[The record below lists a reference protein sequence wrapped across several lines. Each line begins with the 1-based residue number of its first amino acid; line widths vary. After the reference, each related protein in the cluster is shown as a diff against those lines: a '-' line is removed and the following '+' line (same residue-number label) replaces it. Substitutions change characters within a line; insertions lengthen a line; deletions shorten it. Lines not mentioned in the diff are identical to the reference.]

1 MEKLN
6 EVRSENA
13 ETGLGETKDQL
24 STVLTRLAGILRD
37 ENELL
42 ESAVEADHTQYIDAK
57 NHALRELMVMQRA
70 RQFNSLSTEATQ
82 NLNEVRKLVDRNSQL
97 LKLQVSALND
107 LTSFLTQSMIS
118 EQGDGTYSRDHQ

>member
-1 MEKLN
+1 MVS
-6 EVRSENA
+6 EVESESIVS
-13 ETGLGETKDQL
+13 TPGEAQDQL
-24 STVLTRLAGILRD
+24 SAVLKRLSGILRE

-42 ESAVEADHTQYIDAK
+42 ESAAEADHTRYIDAK
-57 NHALRELMVMQRA
+57 NQALRELMVMQRA
-70 RQFNSLSTEATQ
+70 RQANSVSTETMQ
-82 NLNEVRKLVDRNSQL
+82 NMREVRKLVDRNSQL

>member
-1 MEKLN
+1 MVS
-6 EVRSENA
+6 EVKSEGIVSTPEEA
-13 ETGLGETKDQL
+13 QDQL
-24 STVLTRLAGILRD
+24 SAVLIRLAGILRE

-42 ESAVEADHTQYIDAK
+42 ESAAEADHTRYIDAK
-57 NHALRELMVMQRA
+57 NQALRELMVMQRA
-70 RQFNSLSTEATQ
+70 RQANSVSTETMQ
-82 NLNEVRKLVDRNSQL
+82 NMREVRRLVDRNSQL